1 MLCLLCRSKRRSLFN
16 GKQIGGSMVDY
27 SEILLSINKS
37 MQEVHKLLLAG
48 NKDAAESYL
57 KAVSASAEMLAA
69 WLHQNK

>member
-1 MLCLLCRSKRRSLFN
+1 
-16 GKQIGGSMVDY
+16 MVNY
-27 SEILLSINKS
+27 NEILLNINKS